1 MKRLET
7 IKLLMECDAGCK
19 MAVSSI
25 NDVAKRVKDE
35 ALKKLLLEN
44 KALHK
49 ELENEVENML
59 HDYGATEKDPAAVAK
74 GFAWVKTSVKLF
86 VNRGDA
92 MVADVITDGCNMGIK
107 SLYKYLNRYK
117 TADKKAKHICEQII
131 DAEEQLRRDLRYH
144 L

>member
-7 IKLLMECDAGCK
+7 IRLLMECDAGCK

-25 NDVAKRVKDE
+25 DDVSKKVKEDG
-35 ALKKLLLEN
+35 LKKLLMEN

-49 ELENEVENML
+49 ELESEVEGLLN
-59 HDYGATEKDPAAVAK
+59 DCGATEKAPAAVAK
-74 GFAWVKTSVKLF
+74 GMSWLKTNTKLLF
-86 VNRGDA
+86 NRSDNA
-92 MVADVITDGCNMGIK
+92 VADILTDGCNMGIK
-107 SLYKYLNRYK
+107 SLYRYLNQYK
-117 TADKKAKHICEQII
+117 AADKKAKRLCEQII